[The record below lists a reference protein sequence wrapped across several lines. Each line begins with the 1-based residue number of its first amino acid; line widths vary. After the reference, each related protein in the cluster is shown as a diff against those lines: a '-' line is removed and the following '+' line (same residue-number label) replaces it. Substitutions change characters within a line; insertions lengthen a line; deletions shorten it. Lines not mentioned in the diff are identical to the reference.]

1 MQCVLARCAI
11 AARLATTTTQ
21 TAMRLRPHNPPCKA
35 TRAAFGAGAAVMALT
50 RRVDWYALF
59 NGLRKPTHT

>member
-1 MQCVLARCAI
+1 
-11 AARLATTTTQ
+11 
-21 TAMRLRPHNPPCKA
+21 MRLRPHNPPCKA